1 MLIQNKPSSFV
12 AAVEELQELLLSEPT
27 VPHSAI
33 DGYFQLFERL
43 GKCLVVKPEL
53 VPTPATGD
61 FNRILQPS
69 DLFLQLLSAARAR
82 DWPQVIIIE
91 HDLRS

>member
-33 DGYFQLFERL
+33 DGFFKLFQRA
-43 GKCLVVKPEL
+43 GKCLIVKPEL
-53 VPTPATGD
+53 APTSATGD
-61 FNRILQPS
+61 VNRMLQPS
-69 DLFLQLLSAARAR
+69 DLFLQLLSAARAK
-82 DWPQVIIIE
+82 DWPQVIIFE
-91 HDLRS
+91 HDLCS